1 MKKILLTSLLAVFA
15 VSSAN
20 AAFEFNP
27 YVGVRGG
34 YDFET
39 KVSSDSSYISGS
51 SSDGWMIG
59 GTVGATFFDSEDFAA
74 RIEAEYIYTDLSDDS
89 VDASNHTALL
99 NLVGDIKTG
108 LAVTPYVTAGIGY
121 GWTTISLDNEYVRD
135 DIDDDDLAWQLGVG
149 LAYAA
154 TDAFDIDLGYRY
166 INSGEMLSMD
176 IESHQV
182 YLGLRYAF

>member
-39 KVSSDSSYISGS
+39 KTSSDSSNTPTDSTN
-51 SSDGWMIG
+51 GWMVG
-59 GTVGATFFDSEDFAA
+59 GVVGATFFDSEDFAA

-89 VDASNHTALL
+89 FDVSNHTALL

-108 LAVTPYVTAGIGY
+108 LAVTPYITAGIGY
-121 GWTTISLDNEYVRD
+121 GWTTISLDNEYVHG
-135 DIDDDDLAWQLGVG
+135 DIDGDDLAWQLGVG
-149 LAYAA
+149 LTYAA

>member
-59 GTVGATFFDSEDFAA
+59 GTIGATFFDNEDFAA

-89 VDASNHTALL
+89 VDVSNHTALL

-121 GWTTISLDNEYVRD
+121 GWTTISLDNEYVHS

>member
-59 GTVGATFFDSEDFAA
+59 GTIGATFFDSEDFAA

-89 VDASNHTALL
+89 VDVSNHTALL

-121 GWTTISLDNEYVRD
+121 GWTTIATNIERLG

-166 INSGEMLSMD
+166 INSGEVFFND

>member
-51 SSDGWMIG
+51 SSDGWMVG
-59 GTVGATFFDSEDFAA
+59 GTVGATFFDNEDFAA

-89 VDASNHTALL
+89 VDVSNHTALL

-121 GWTTISLDNEYVRD
+121 GWTTIATNIERLG

-166 INSGEMLSMD
+166 INSGEVFFND